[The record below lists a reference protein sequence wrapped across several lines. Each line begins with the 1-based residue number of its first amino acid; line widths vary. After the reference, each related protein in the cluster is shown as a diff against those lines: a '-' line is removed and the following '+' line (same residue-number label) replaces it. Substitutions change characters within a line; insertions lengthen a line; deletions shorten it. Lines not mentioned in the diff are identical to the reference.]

1 MHLFAYNKKELK
13 NLSETAVKS
22 LKYDGIFWISYPK
35 KSSKIETDL
44 CRDEGWEIMSDF
56 GLRPVS
62 AVSINETW
70 SALRFRLEKI
80 VGKLEIQKSDSNKEI
95 IIPENFINALAQ
107 NKKAKENFDNLAYTY
122 RKEYVRWIEDA
133 KKQGHIRRDMATMDI
148 VMAFD
153 GIVMSVIDQMFF
165 HKGAVTF
172 NPQTKTDMVMR
183 LFLAGVG
190 V

>member
-1 MHLFAYNKKELK
+1 MFQYFAENDDFHNIYLTILNYNLVSNYTSLFERMLERKKELY
-13 NLSETAVKS
+13 E
-22 LKYDGIFWISYPK
+22 
-35 KSSKIETDL
+35 
-44 CRDEGWEIMSDF
+44 WEYQ
-56 GLRPVS
+56 L
-62 AVSINETW
+62 
-70 SALRFRLEKI
+70 
-80 VGKLEIQKSDSNKEI
+80 
-95 IIPENFINALAQ
+95 
-107 NKKAKENFDNLAYTY
+107 
-122 RKEYVRWIEDA
+122 IEDA

-183 LFLAGVG
+183 LFLEGVG